1 MVIMACGCSDDN
13 KNKAQQENL
22 KKSQPIAKKISEKIS
37 AKSEVIRR
45 IWNNSKQESY
55 INRVNK

>member
-1 MVIMACGCSDDN
+1 MVIMPCGCSDDN
-13 KNKAQQENL
+13 KNKIQDESLN
-22 KKSQPIAKKISEKIS
+22 KSQPIVKKISEKIS

-55 INRVNK
+55 VNRVRK

>member
-1 MVIMACGCSDDN
+1 MVNMACGCSDDN
-13 KNKAQQENL
+13 KNKTAGQGIPKVSEA
-22 KKSQPIAKKISEKIS
+22 AKKIAERIS

-55 INRVNK
+55 INRVRK

>member
-1 MVIMACGCSDDN
+1 MACGCSDDN
-13 KNKAQQENL
+13 KNNNQINPA
-22 KKSQPIAKKISEKIS
+22 AKISAAAKAVTNKIS

-55 INRVNK
+55 INRVKR